1 MGTLTRRQS
10 FSASGALLAVPLL
23 GVTGSRL
30 LAQTAVKPRKNHTP
44 ALPTFRYST
53 DLGVYCCDHVA
64 GTLGNLK
71 TGRATGSHLL
81 QTSRVVRMFA
91 NHIDE
96 IGLDPVFRVLA
107 AHMPTTDDHSQSEF
121 ADQAYRVR
129 KQNEPNLSRAD
140 FDQTL
145 RLQTG
150 TALLTKKLTMDY
162 GLSQHYHFAA
172 DLLAMAGHQHGA
184 AVVSWDPGHVRHRTQ
199 LIFARETRAQAAGQA
214 HTDAIYDPSHP
225 AILMRSS
232 GLPRICKKVFCFV
245 LGNPYTAGYIG
256 GLITNFLAPYA
267 GELAA
272 GICASDAIA
281 SGIADIL
288 SAGAALIA
296 TPLEVEVCS
305 AAIASAALLTSSGG
319 AALGAIVSGVIGQIV
334 TDSNC

>member
-10 FSASGALLAVPLL
+10 LKASGALLAAPLL
-23 GVTGSRL
+23 GVTGSGL
-30 LAQTAVKPRKNHTP
+30 LAQTVAKPRKSNAL

-53 DLGVYCCDHVA
+53 DLGMYCRDHVA

-107 AHMPTTDDHSQSEF
+107 AHMSMTDDHSQSDF
-121 ADQAYRVR
+121 ADQAYLVR

-150 TALLTKKLTMDY
+150 TAQLTKKLTMDY

-184 AVVSWDPGHVRHRTQ
+184 ALVSWDPGHVRHRTQ
-199 LIFARETRAQAAGQA
+199 LIYASEKARAGQT
-214 HTDAIYDPSHP
+214 HTNAIYDPSHP
-225 AILMRSS
+225 ATLVRSS
-232 GLPRICKKVFCFV
+232 SLPGICKKVFCFV
-245 LGNPYTAGYIG
+245 LGNPYTGGYIG

-296 TPLEVEVCS
+296 TPLEVEICS

-319 AALGAIVSGVIGQIV
+319 SALGAIVGGVIAQIV
-334 TDSNC
+334 ADSDC